1 MSTLRLAP
9 LAAALILTAACS
21 APSAPEAPA
30 GHHAER
36 PHIVLIMADDMGYTD
51 IGCYGSEIRTPHLDA
66 LAAGGVR
73 MTQFYNTSRC
83 CPTRAA
89 LLTGLYSHQAG
100 IGLMEGDRG
109 TDAYRGILNRSCVT
123 LAEALGE
130 AGYGTYMAGKWHL
143 TNQWKPEGPKDSWP
157 LGRGFERFYGTI
169 RGAGSFWD
177 PATLCRD
184 DTYITPESDP
194 ELSSDGWYYTDAIS
208 DQAARFA
215 REHLEASEEPLFLY
229 VAYTSAHWPMHAPE
243 SWIARYRGVYE
254 EGYAP
259 LRATRLERARRLG
272 VLEDSWPLSSPTDD
286 WAQNPHPAWDA
297 RNMETYAAMVS
308 CMDAGI
314 GRILETLEQAGAL
327 ENTLVIYLQ
336 DNGACAE
343 GMGRGSNEAKRQPDL
358 EGRMA
363 ADQLQPQ
370 IWPPMWTRDG
380 EWVSTGPEAMAGPA
394 DSYVAY
400 GRGWANASNTPFRGF
415 KHDAYEGGLSTPFIV
430 HWPAR
435 YGPAHAGSIVD
446 PPAHLIDLMPTL
458 LDAAGAAYPASY
470 GGHAIQPMEGVSL
483 LDAWAGS
490 DLERPAPLAFEH
502 HGNLAL
508 RDGRWKIVSQY
519 RAKQPRTWELY
530 DMERDRTEQTDLATQ
545 HPERLQ
551 AMVTAWQTW
560 ADRVGVREW
569 PF

>member
-1 MSTLRLAP
+1 
-9 LAAALILTAACS
+9 
-21 APSAPEAPA
+21 
-30 GHHAER
+30 
-36 PHIVLIMADDMGYTD
+36 
-51 IGCYGSEIRTPHLDA
+51 
-66 LAAGGVR
+66 
-73 MTQFYNTSRC
+73 
-83 CPTRAA
+83 
-89 LLTGLYSHQAG
+89 
-100 IGLMEGDRG
+100 
-109 TDAYRGILNRSCVT
+109 
-123 LAEALGE
+123 
-130 AGYGTYMAGKWHL
+130 
-143 TNQWKPEGPKDSWP
+143 
-157 LGRGFERFYGTI
+157 
-169 RGAGSFWD
+169 
-177 PATLCRD
+177 
-184 DTYITPESDP
+184 
-194 ELSSDGWYYTDAIS
+194 
-208 DQAARFA
+208 
-215 REHLEASEEPLFLY
+215 
-229 VAYTSAHWPMHAPE
+229 
-243 SWIARYRGVYE
+243 
-254 EGYAP
+254 
-259 LRATRLERARRLG
+259 
-272 VLEDSWPLSSPTDD
+272 
-286 WAQNPHPAWDA
+286 
-297 RNMETYAAMVS
+297 METYAAMVS

-470 GGHAIQPMEGVSL
+470 GGHPIQPMEGVSL

>member
-1 MSTLRLAP
+1 MSALRLAP
-9 LAAALILTAACS
+9 LAAALILTGACS
-21 APSAPEAPA
+21 APAADEAPA
-30 GHHAER
+30 GHEAER

-130 AGYGTYMAGKWHL
+130 AGYGTYMAGKWHV

-184 DTYITPESDP
+184 DAYITPESDP

>member
-1 MSTLRLAP
+1 MSGRG
-9 LAAALILTAACS
+9 LAALGFLLAACA
-21 APSAPEAPA
+21 APPEAPA
-30 GHHAER
+30 SGATR

-51 IGCYGSEIRTPHLDA
+51 IGCYGSEIRTPRLDA
-66 LAAGGVR
+66 LAASGVR

-89 LLTGLYSHQAG
+89 LLTGLYPHQAG

-109 TDAYRGILNRSCVT
+109 TEAYRGILNKSCVT
-123 LAEALGE
+123 LAEALGA
-130 AGYGTYMAGKWHL
+130 AGYGTYMAGKWHV
-143 TNQWKPEGPKDSWP
+143 TNQWKPEGPKESWP
-157 LGRGFERFYGTI
+157 LGRGFDRFYGTI

-184 DTYITPESDP
+184 DTYITPENDP
-194 ELSSDGWYYTDAIS
+194 ERSADGWYYTDAIS
-208 DQAARFA
+208 DEAARFA
-215 REHLEASEEPLFLY
+215 REHLESGEEPLFLY

-243 SWIARYRGVYE
+243 SWIAQVEGAYDGGYE
-254 EGYAP
+254 P
-259 LRATRLERARRLG
+259 VRAARLERARELG
-272 VLEDSWPLSSPTDD
+272 VLDPSWPQSAPTDD
-286 WAQNPHPAWDA
+286 WSRNPNPAWDA

-314 GRILETLEQAGAL
+314 GRVLAPFEEAGQL

-358 EGRMA
+358 EGRMDP
-363 ADQLQPQ
+363 DQLQPM

-415 KHDAYEGGLSTPFIV
+415 KHDAYEGGLSTPLIV

-435 YGPAHAGSIVD
+435 FGAEHAGSIVH

-458 LDAAGAAYPASY
+458 LDAAGASYPESY
-470 GGHAIQPMEGVSL
+470 EGNEIQPMEGVSL

-490 DLERPAPLAFEH
+490 NLERPAPLAFEH

-530 DMERDRTEQTDLATQ
+530 DMEQDRTEQTDLAAEQ
-545 HPERLQ
+545 PERLA
-551 AMVTAWQTW
+551 AMVAAWQAW

>member
-1 MSTLRLAP
+1 MRALRLVP
-9 LAAALILTAACS
+9 LAAALALTGSCS
-21 APSAPEAPA
+21 APPAGEAPA
-30 GHHAER
+30 GHEAER

-66 LAAGGVR
+66 LAEGGVR

-130 AGYGTYMAGKWHL
+130 AGYATYMAGKWHV
-143 TNQWKPEGPKDSWP
+143 TNQWRPEGPKDSWP

-184 DTYITPESDP
+184 DAYITPESDP

-208 DQAARFA
+208 DQAARYA
-215 REHLEASEEPLFLY
+215 RDHLESREEPLFLY

-243 SWIARYRGVYE
+243 SWIARYRGVYD

-343 GMGRGSNEAKRQPDL
+343 GMGRSSNEAKRQPDL
-358 EGRMA
+358 EERMA

-380 EWVSTGPEAMAGPA
+380 EWVSTGPEVLAGPA

-415 KHDAYEGGLSTPFIV
+415 KHDAYEGGLSTPLIV

-435 YGPAHAGSIVD
+435 LGPAHAGSIVD

-470 GGHAIQPMEGVSL
+470 GGNAIQPMEGVSL

-490 DLERPAPLAFEH
+490 HLERTAPLAFEH

-530 DMERDRTEQTDLATQ
+530 DMEQDRTEQTNLAAQ

-551 AMVTAWQTW
+551 AMVAAWQAW